1 MAKTVLKTMEKSPIF
16 VFLYKIIYYIINYLF
31 YLLNVALYI
40 IIFPFS
46 PTLLIFVNC
55 VYLEI
60 TENLFT
66 FVKLKL

>member
-1 MAKTVLKTMEKSPIF
+1 MLKTLETKRNN
-16 VFLYKIIYYIINYLF
+16 VFLLLNIYWIINVLF
-31 YLLNVALYI
+31 NLLNVALYI